1 MNSNNLYRAAIFSA
15 AGFLALSS
23 FAADRP
29 AQPAP
34 SVLVEKVVL
43 QPEVDGKKFVGRLE
57 AIEEVDLVARVSG
70 YINSINFKEGDIV
83 KKGDLLFELEDTT
96 YRAKEQAA
104 KAKVDQIKAELE
116 YAKINYDRQSGLYK
130 TNAVA
135 KNAFDEADKLYKTTQ
150 AQLAEAEASL
160 LDARNDLSYTKV
172 YAPISGRIG
181 KVTYTQGN
189 YVTPGSEKLA
199 DIVQVDPIY
208 ASFAISERD
217 FRSMFNSDV
226 ATMKKTADIR
236 LVLADDTLYPS
247 QGTVAFIDNKIDS
260 DTGTVMIWA
269 TFPNKEGKLLPGA
282 PITVQLSRLNKE
294 NHPAVKL
301 SAIMTESKGSYIYI
315 VTPDNKVERR
325 EVKLGNMN
333 GSFQLL
339 KSGAKAGE
347 TVIVDGTHKAQP
359 GAVVRP
365 IPAPENF

>member
-1 MNSNNLYRAAIFSA
+1 MTDQIKVSEVSAILRQQLEGIST
-15 AGFLALSS
+15 GI
-23 FAADRP
+23 RTEE
-29 AQPAP
+29 
-34 SVLVEKVVL
+34 VGTVL
-43 QPEVDGKKFVGRLE
+43 QVSDGVARIYGLDNAEANELLQFDNGME
-57 AIEEVDLVARVSG
+57 AIVMNLEEDNVGAVLLGPTDQV
-70 YINSINFKEGDIV
+70 KEGDIV

-135 KNAFDEADKLYKTTQ
+135 KNAFDEADKLYKTTK
-150 AQLAEAEASL
+150 AQLAEAEATW

-189 YVTPGSEKLA
+189 YVTPSSEKLA

-217 FRSMFNSDV
+217 FRSMFDSDV

-247 QGTVAFIDNKIDS
+247 QGTVAFIDNKIDRRRGYEKSFELLCVIGTLETFWSYWRVLPAIACFLGKES
-260 DTGTVMIWA
+260 D
-269 TFPNKEGKLLPGA
+269 
-282 PITVQLSRLNKE
+282 S
-294 NHPAVKL
+294 
-301 SAIMTESKGSYIYI
+301 
-315 VTPDNKVERR
+315 
-325 EVKLGNMN
+325 
-333 GSFQLL
+333 
-339 KSGAKAGE
+339 
-347 TVIVDGTHKAQP
+347 
-359 GAVVRP
+359 
-365 IPAPENF
+365 